1 MMNKIISKKV
11 LSTETKLM
19 VIEAAE
25 IARKTKPGQFL
36 VIRTDEKGERIPMT
50 IADFDAEGG
59 TLTIVFQEVG
69 FTTDKLGRLKPGDTL
84 LDVVGPL
91 GKPTRIEKFGVV
103 VCIGGGVGIA
113 PVYPIARQL
122 KNAGNKM
129 LSIIGARSH
138 DFLFWE
144 ERMRSVSDKTYVCTD
159 DGSYGR
165 KGFVTGQLKVILEES
180 KRIDLVIAI
189 GPVVM
194 MKAVSLLTKPH
205 GIKTIVSLNPIM
217 VDATGMCGS
226 CRVTVGGEIKFACV
240 DGPEFDGH
248 QVNFDELHLR
258 QQAYLEEE
266 NLIRKKPH
274 QNCRALHG
282 KK

>member
-1 MMNKIISKKV
+1 MNKIVKKEV
-11 LSTETKLM
+11 LSTGIKLI
-19 VIEAAE
+19 VIEATE
-25 IARKTKPGQFL
+25 IARKAKPGQFL

-122 KNAGNKM
+122 KNAGNKV

-138 DFLFWE
+138 EFLFWE
-144 ERMRSVSDKTYVCTD
+144 ERMRSISDKTYVCTD

-226 CRVTVGGEIKFACV
+226 CRVTVGGKTKFACV

-248 QVNFDELHLR
+248 QVNFDELLLR
-258 QQAYLEEE
+258 QQIYLEEE
-266 NLIRKKPH
+266 KLIRKKP
-274 QNCRALHG
+274 QQSDRAL
-282 KK
+282 

>member
-1 MMNKIISKKV
+1 
-11 LSTETKLM
+11 M
-19 VIEAAE
+19 VIEATE
-25 IARKTKPGQFL
+25 IARKAKPGQFL

-122 KNAGNKM
+122 TNAGNKM

-138 DFLFWE
+138 EFLFWE
-144 ERMRSVSDKTYVCTD
+144 ERMRSISDKTYVCTD

-165 KGFVTGQLKVILEES
+165 KGFVTDELKVILEES
-180 KRIDLVIAI
+180 KNIDLVIAI

-226 CRVTVGGEIKFACV
+226 CRVTVGGKTKFACV

-248 QVNFDELHLR
+248 QVNFDELLLR
-258 QQAYLEEE
+258 QQIYLEEE
-266 NLIRKKPH
+266 KLIRKKP
-274 QNCRALHG
+274 QQSDRAL
-282 KK
+282 

>member
-1 MMNKIISKKV
+1 MNKILRKEV
-11 LSTETKLM
+11 LSTGIKL
-19 VIEAAE
+19 IEVEAVE
-25 IARKTKPGQFL
+25 IARKTKPGHFV
-36 VIRTDEKGERIPMT
+36 VIRIEEKGERIPLT
-50 IADFDAEGG
+50 IADYDTEKG

-69 FTTDKLGRLKPGDTL
+69 FTTERLGKLEPGDTF
-84 LDVVGPL
+84 LDVVGPM

-122 KNAGNKM
+122 KNAGNKI

-138 DFLFWE
+138 EFLFWE
-144 ERMRSVSDKTYVCTD
+144 ERTRGVSDEIHVCTD

-165 KGFVTGQLKVILEES
+165 KGFVTDELKVILEKNEG
-180 KRIDLVIAI
+180 IDLVIAI

-194 MKAVSLLTKPH
+194 MKAVSLLTKPY
-205 GIKTIVSLNPIM
+205 GIKTTVSLNPIM

-226 CRVTVGGEIKFACV
+226 CRVTVGGKTKFACV

-248 QVNFDELHLR
+248 EVNFDELLSR
-258 QQAYLEEE
+258 QQIYLEEE
-266 NLIRKKPH
+266 KLIHKK
-274 QNCRALHG
+274 L
-282 KK
+282 